1 MDGVET
7 RYYWGGVIGLLDSTG
22 SQVVSYRYN
31 SWGKLLATTDTTTE
45 KAGSQNPFRYRGYCW
60 DEETELYYVG
70 SRYYDPEV
78 CRFISPD
85 TTDVLGATDDLYH
98 KNLYA
103 YCDSNPISRMDKEGD
118 MWELALVG
126 GGALAAEAGVSLSA
140 VGGAILA
147 GLGAITP
154 VGWVLIATIAVVA
167 TAYVGYNTFQLADM

>member
-1 MDGVET
+1 M
-7 RYYWGGVIGLLDSTG
+7 
-22 SQVVSYRYN
+22 
-31 SWGKLLATTDTTTE
+31 
-45 KAGSQNPFRYRGYCW
+45 
-60 DEETELYYVG
+60 
-70 SRYYDPEV
+70 
-78 CRFISPD
+78 
-85 TTDVLGATDDLYH
+85 LGATDDLYH

-167 TAYVGYNTFQLADM
+167 TAYVGYNTFQLAKRRKRNTGRPELKKQGRENLEKKKDENWQQRSGKRPRSQPRPHHPSKKGHRRY